1 MNKLYI
7 LIMALTLLLSGCGPS
22 TEEIAAKARLEAEL
36 TFVKDEL
43 KKTEEELAELTF
55 VKDELKK
62 AEEKLAEMKQQL
74 EAAQEIV
81 NAIPKVTAIEGEVFI
96 STQGAGSYTF
106 SGVEIFA
113 YDLDNYTTYFK
124 NKKTEL
130 LEALEAYLEFKGAK
144 FLCKS
149 YQTADAK
156 CNNLD
161 EEWESLTYNDPRK
174 DLAWEKLN
182 AAWDVRDN
190 ISDKV
195 RSLCVGYIDLLNLH
209 LPDFIATD
217 LPLIAQSRS
226 DSKGVFELEIPKG
239 KSLAVVAS
247 ATRLHDKR
255 TEKYYWVAATEP
267 KNKSAIK
274 LFLDND
280 KLIVLDS
287 NPYNIAPLS
296 PNDGTF
302 DDLFRI
308 IDAFM

>member
-1 MNKLYI
+1 MNIKLYTII
-7 LIMALTLLLSGCGPS
+7 LSVLMLLLSGCGPS
-22 TEEIAAKARLEAEL
+22 TKEIAAKARLETELTFVKDELKKTEEKLAEL

-43 KKTEEELAELTF
+43 KKTEEE
-55 VKDELKK
+55 
-62 AEEKLAEMKQQL
+62 LAEMKQQL

-81 NAIPKVTAIEGEVFI
+81 NAIPKVTAIKGEVFI

-130 LEALEAYLEFKGAK
+130 LEVVEAYLESEGAK
-144 FLCKS
+144 TLCES
-149 YQTADAK
+149 YQTAVAK
-156 CNNLD
+156 SDNLNT
-161 EEWESLTYNDPRK
+161 EWRATTINDSRY

-182 AAWDVRDN
+182 AALDVSIN
-190 ISDKV
+190 LNKKV
-195 RSLCVGYIDLLNLH
+195 ASVRGGYIDLLNLH
-209 LPDFIATD
+209 LPNFIAAD

-239 KSLAVVAS
+239 KSVAVVAS
-247 ATRLHDKR
+247 ATRLHDGK
-255 TEKYYWVAATEP
+255 TEKYYWIAATEP

-296 PNDGTF
+296 PDYSSFN
-302 DDLFRI
+302 
-308 IDAFM
+308 AFFGL